1 MEKTFTK
8 ECVVTPELLA
18 TAVGSGSVE
27 VFATPMVA
35 ALLEGAAAELAQKE
49 LQDGWTTVGSQ
60 ISIEHLCPTVAGV
73 KVTATATL
81 TEVDGRM
88 YRFTLEAKDNA
99 GVIARG
105 THERVLSLIHISGGT
120 GAGYAG
126 KYAKKQCI
134 KRLL

>member
-105 THERVLSLIHISGGT
+105 THERVSVEKERFLSKAHARSQ
-120 GAGYAG
+120 A
-126 KYAKKQCI
+126 
-134 KRLL
+134 

>member
-49 LQDGWTTVGSQ
+49 LQDGWTT
-60 ISIEHLCPTVAGV
+60 
-73 KVTATATL
+73 L

-105 THERVLSLIHISGGT
+105 THERVSVEKERFLSKAQARSQ
-120 GAGYAG
+120 A
-126 KYAKKQCI
+126 
-134 KRLL
+134 